1 MLVGFRATAH
11 LDEAVL
17 QWARPDRGWG
27 PRQERVDGWADM
39 LPTWRS
45 YALLTAIAVFTSMV
59 RRSWRPL
66 AVGTSVMVG
75 VALLVTFIKIAVPR
89 EDPTG
94 AQGHL
99 GAFASGHVAAAVAL
113 VAGASLV
120 LTGRLRWTA
129 VPAAAIAAVMSY
141 VLVVTG
147 FHWVTDCVGGVLA
160 TVVVVTGVRVV
171 FDEREG
177 LALRL
182 AVSRWSRLLLA
193 LRPGATKRRAGST
206 RQGGPSST
214 PTSSLGRGPESLS
227 PPWKA
232 APFRDH
238 FRSR

>member
-1 MLVGFRATAH
+1 MTRSREAGRLKGRHARVCVAASTVLVVLAMLVGFRATAH

-94 AQGHL
+94 RRDTWA
-99 GAFASGHVAAAVAL
+99 
-113 VAGASLV
+113 
-120 LTGRLRWTA
+120 RLPR
-129 VPAAAIAAVMSY
+129 
-141 VLVVTG
+141 VT
-147 FHWVTDCVGGVLA
+147 W
-160 TVVVVTGVRVV
+160 RQQ
-171 FDEREG
+171 
-177 LALRL
+177 
-182 AVSRWSRLLLA
+182 SPWSRA
-193 LRPGATKRRAGST
+193 RASCS
-206 RQGGPSST
+206 RVACGGP
-214 PTSSLGRGPESLS
+214 PCR
-227 PPWKA
+227 PP
-232 APFRDH
+232 
-238 FRSR
+238 RSRP